1 MKEKL
6 MEEKLKEIF
15 NNVNEWLKFA
25 EAKNGILIALVG
37 TALLTLLDKSSDILF
52 LDNISISNNIPVI
65 KFDINFF
72 VSIYLVLLMVFLVI
86 AICIILISFLPQ
98 TKQVFKIK
106 GVKTKNDNSIF
117 YGDIIKYTP
126 EEYLKFI
133 EPNRTDF
140 TKSELDYACQIVIN
154 SHIAY
159 RKYKYFELALLAILS
174 GILTVLG
181 VFLVNRYFNPNK

>member
-1 MKEKL
+1 
-6 MEEKLKEIF
+6 MEETLKNIF
-15 NNVNEWLKFA
+15 DNVNEWLKFA
-25 EAKNGILIALVG
+25 EAKNGILIALLG
-37 TALLTLLDKSSDILF
+37 TALFTLLEKSNSILF
-52 LDNISISNNIPVI
+52 RDNISISNNMLVI

-72 VSIYLVLLMVFLVI
+72 VSLYLVLLIIFLLI
-86 AICIILISFLPQ
+86 AVGILLMSFLPQ
-98 TKQVFKIK
+98 TKRLFKIK
-106 GVKTKNDNSIF
+106 GVKNENDNSLF

-140 TKSELDYACQIVIN
+140 SKSELDYAYQIVIN

-181 VFLVNRYFNPNK
+181 AFLVNRYFNPNNK